1 MFAPNLQG
9 NHMSQASLLRAYE
22 EIASFFAR
30 SPSPEEI
37 AAFRLS
43 DQTVMRLRELLEKN
57 SAGTLTPDEA
67 DELDQVSHL
76 NRMLLLIRSR
86 LPRMDAPQS

>member
-1 MFAPNLQG
+1 VN
-9 NHMSQASLLRAYE
+9 QASLLRAYE

-30 SPSPEEI
+30 SPSSREI

-43 DQTVMRLRELLEKN
+43 DQTIARLRELLEKN

-86 LPRMDAPQS
+86 LPRTDIPQA

>member
-1 MFAPNLQG
+1 
-9 NHMSQASLLRAYE
+9 MSQASLLRAYE

-30 SPSPEEI
+30 SPSSQEI

-43 DQTVMRLRELLEKN
+43 DQTVTRLRELLEKN
-57 SAGTLTPDEA
+57 SAGTLTSNEA

-86 LPRMDAPQS
+86 LPRTGTSQA

>member
-1 MFAPNLQG
+1 
-9 NHMSQASLLRAYE
+9 MSQASLPRAYE

-30 SPSPEEI
+30 SPSSEEI

-43 DQTVMRLRELLEKN
+43 DETVARLRELLEKN

-67 DELDQVSHL
+67 DELDQVGHL
-76 NRMLLLIRSR
+76 NRLLLLIRSR
-86 LPRMDAPQS
+86 LPRTDAPQA

>member
-1 MFAPNLQG
+1 
-9 NHMSQASLLRAYE
+9 MSQASLLRAYE

-37 AAFRLS
+37 AAFHLS
-43 DQTVMRLRELLEKN
+43 GQTVARLRELLEKS

-86 LPRMDAPQS
+86 LPRTDIPQA

>member
-1 MFAPNLQG
+1 
-9 NHMSQASLLRAYE
+9 MSQPPLLRAYE

-30 SPSPEEI
+30 SPSSEEI

-43 DQTVMRLRELLEKN
+43 DATIARLCELLDKN
-57 SAGTLTPDEA
+57 SDGTLTADEA
-67 DELDQVSHL
+67 DEIDQGGHL

-86 LPRMDAPQS
+86 L